1 MIIGSEFS
9 RKNQQYLQAIGDLS
23 EGNTG
28 YKIPVQALND
38 RLELGRTELKN
49 ILEYFQELGYIEIA
63 TIGGPLLYGHITITS
78 DGLKKCEEI
87 AT

>member
-1 MIIGSEFS
+1 MIIRSEFS
-9 RKNQQYLQAIGDLS
+9 RKNQQYLREIGELS
-23 EGNTG
+23 EGDTD
-28 YKIPVQALND
+28 YQISVKDLND

-78 DGLKKCEEI
+78 DGLKKM
-87 AT
+87 